1 MPIGSYAAKLTRN
14 PVKRAFAR
22 IAGTLDLHSHFR
34 LRPVLEQVGR
44 LNAGRALRVLELGC
58 GTGINLFELAER
70 YPNLTGVGYDLNRD
84 SITIASQTAR
94 RLFPGRLTFATTDI
108 CKADIPGGFDLV
120 LLADVLEHVPNPA
133 EVMRKAAAA
142 VREGGHVLVS
152 VPTPLFPRVFGARFH
167 EAVGHLV
174 PGYDLE
180 ALRALAGQDLALE
193 AHRYS
198 TGPLAYLPCGLFY
211 RFCRSGSVAAKLFGA
226 ALHVF
231 RALDRLNGP
240 GRSCSLFA
248 SWHKLSACHG
258 GPEGLRH
265 TVAAVVVTY
274 NRKELLARC
283 LDALLAQ
290 TYPLD
295 AIYVVDNASTDGTR
309 EMIAERYPGRV
320 HYTRLPKNVGGAGGF
335 HEGMRIASA
344 GNSDWIWVMDDDVR
358 AEPDALGRLL
368 RAAPSQNAALVPVRV
383 TDADGSLAEAAC
395 TRYDLGAW
403 LCLPGRHMTS
413 VMSQYPTVE
422 DLPETLELANF
433 SFEGALIPAAAIRRV
448 GLPFAPFFIYGDDT
462 EFALRLREIGMR
474 VLLVRG
480 ARMRRML
487 AAAGPVKN
495 ASWKTRYI
503 VRNQLWINRLHG
515 RSRAARGLRNLVWA
529 GALIASNTLRLR
541 FLRDRGHFNASVRGV
556 WEGLTGSLPTEA
568 K

>member
-1 MPIGSYAAKLTRN
+1 MPIGSYAAKLARN

-34 LRPVLEQVGR
+34 LRPVLEHVGR
-44 LNAGRALRVLELGC
+44 LNAGGALRALELGC

-142 VREGGHVLVS
+142 VREGGHILVS
-152 VPTPLFPRVFGARFH
+152 VPTPLFPRIFGAGFH
-167 EAVGHLV
+167 EAVGHLL

-180 ALRALAGQDLALE
+180 TLSALAPKELVIE
-193 AHRYS
+193 RHSYS

-211 RFCRSGSVAAKLFGA
+211 RFCRSGSLPAKLLGA
-226 ALHVF
+226 SLHLF
-231 RALDRLNGP
+231 RRLDHFNGP
-240 GRSCSLFA
+240 RRSCSLFA
-248 SWHKLSACHG
+248 SWRKLHPGPRPAASSA
-258 GPEGLRH
+258 
-265 TVAAVVVTY
+265 AAVVVTY

-290 TYPLD
+290 THALD

-309 EMIAERYPGRV
+309 EVIAERYQGRV

-335 HEGMRIASA
+335 HEGMRIASMSSA
-344 GNSDWIWVMDDDVR
+344 EWLWVMDDDVR
-358 AEPDALGRLL
+358 AESDALEQLL
-368 RAAPSQNAALVPVRV
+368 RAAPSQNAALVPVRL
-383 TDADGSLAEAAC
+383 TDSDGSLAEAAC
-395 TRYDLGAW
+395 TRYDLGRW
-403 LCLPGRHMTS
+403 LCLPGQHMTS
-413 VMSQYPTVE
+413 VMSQYPAVE
-422 DLPETLELANF
+422 DLPETVELANF
-433 SFEGALIPAAAIRRV
+433 SFEGALIPAAAVRRV
-448 GLPFAPFFIYGDDT
+448 GLPLAPFFIYGDDT

-474 VLLVRG
+474 VLLVRA

-487 AAAGPVKN
+487 AAAGPVKS

-515 RSRAARGLRNLVWA
+515 RSRAARSLRNLVWA

-541 FLRDRGHFNASVRGV
+541 FLRDREHFNASIRGV
-556 WEGLTGSLPTEA
+556 WEGLTGTLPTEA
-568 K
+568 E